1 MEGGRGNFRAKALGA
16 ATMNIHGAEHLTPVE
31 LEAELAAG
39 GRVVFYEYCISLVI
53 LTLRC
58 PTGLY
63 LLLPGEYGLVQGLPY
78 TLLSFF
84 LGWWGVP
91 MGILYTALALV
102 TNLSGG
108 RDVTD
113 EVRASLA
120 LPAEIVE

>member
-1 MEGGRGNFRAKALGA
+1 L
-16 ATMNIHGAEHLTPVE
+16 NIHGAEHLTPAE

-39 GRVVFYEYCISLVI
+39 CRVVFYEFCISLLI

-58 PTGLY
+58 PSRLH
-63 LLLPGEYGLVQGLPY
+63 LLHPGEYGLSRGMPY

-84 LGWWGVP
+84 LGWWGIP
-91 MGILYTALALV
+91 MGILYTPLVLV

-120 LPAEIVE
+120 VPAALVE